1 LVADMDSVAEEVVR
15 TVVETK
21 GEAARRPA
29 AAMAVAS
36 MAGAK
41 VGSAVVV
48 VQRVGCSARN
58 LCK

>member
-1 LVADMDSVAEEVVR
+1 MDSVAEEAAT
-15 TVVETK
+15 TVVEAM
-21 GEAARRPA
+21 GEAARRPG

-36 MAGAK
+36 MAGPM

-48 VQRVGCSARN
+48 VQRVGCSARS